1 MQSGTTPEAI
11 VETERHFLG
20 MNVMQLMRLTLCL
33 ALLLASLLSTTSCA
47 TTGSASH
54 ETAARELLRLHED
67 VLRAHRES
75 NVELLLE
82 AEGDEYVIA
91 NRGEVTTP
99 PEKARKD
106 VLGPYL
112 QRTRFSTYKDR
123 VPPIVKVSA
132 DGSLGWV
139 IAQVEA
145 RGEQTAE
152 NGTVERVEFVSAWI
166 ELYEKR
172 KGRWFRVG
180 NVSNFKADE

>member
-11 VETERHFLG
+11 AATERHVPR
-20 MNVMQLMRLTLCL
+20 MRVMRLMRLTLCL
-33 ALLLASLLSTTSCA
+33 TLLLALLSCA
-47 TTGSASH
+47 TTGPATH
-54 ETAARELLRLHED
+54 ETATRELLKLHED
-67 VLRAHRES
+67 VLRAHLES
-75 NVELLLE
+75 NIDLLLE

-91 NRGEVTTP
+91 NRGEVSTP

-106 VLGPYL
+106 SLGPYL
-112 QRTRFSTYKDR
+112 QQTRFSTYKDR

-152 NGTVERVEFVSAWI
+152 NGTVERIEFVSAWI

-172 KGRWFRVG
+172 GGRWFRVG

>member
-1 MQSGTTPEAI
+1 
-11 VETERHFLG
+11 
-20 MNVMQLMRLTLCL
+20 MNIIRLTLRLTLLL
-33 ALLLASLLSTTSCA
+33 ALLSCA
-47 TTGSASH
+47 TTGPASQ
-54 ETAARELLRLHED
+54 ETAARELLNLHED
-67 VLRAHRES
+67 VLRAHLQS
-75 NVELLLE
+75 NIELLLE

-99 PEKARKD
+99 LEKARKD

-112 QRTRFSTYKDR
+112 QQTRFSTYKDR

-152 NGTVERVEFVSAWI
+152 NGTAERVEFVSAWI

-172 KGRWFRVG
+172 QGRWFRVG
-180 NVSNFKADE
+180 NVSNFRADE